1 MQFKPGNILNEYEKD
16 DREGFKDNWLSSYII
31 VTNDETTDL
40 SGKSYVI
47 AACLFD
53 VTNMNGD
60 QKPGLKV
67 HISKDID
74 TKPGNYPTGS
84 DEELIYWQEV
94 EIAG

>member
-1 MQFKPGNILNEYEKD
+1 MQFKPGNILNEYQKD

-31 VTNDETTDL
+31 VTNDETKEL

-53 VTNMNGD
+53 VTTDDNH
-60 QKPGLKV
+60 KPGLKV

-74 TKPGNYPTGS
+74 NNPGNCAFVADAQS
-84 DEELIYWQEV
+84 IYWREV
-94 EIAG
+94 DIGG

>member
-31 VTNDETTDL
+31 VTNEETKEL

-53 VTNMNGD
+53 VTTDDNH
-60 QKPGLKV
+60 KPGLKV

-74 TKPGNYPTGS
+74 SNPGNYPTGADAQS
-84 DEELIYWQEV
+84 IYWREV
-94 EIAG
+94 EIGG

>member
-60 QKPGLKV
+60 QKPGLPV